1 MNVFGL
7 LSNARRRWSGKIAI
21 RHGDRKRTYA
31 ELAAEATAFGMA
43 LRRDGLS
50 EGDRVVIF
58 LRNGLE
64 FAAVLFG
71 LFGAGL
77 VAVPVNAKLHPRE
90 VAYIIENCGAKVAVA
105 DADMAVAIAE
115 VAGRAFRVIVVGDA
129 GAENSFEQVVGRGR
143 SHRITAS
150 AVTSDQPAWI
160 FYTSGTT
167 GRPKG
172 AVLSHRNI
180 VAAAVN
186 CLADIFLFQPE
197 DRALHVAPLSH
208 GSGLYLIPSLARG
221 TENIIFDGARFD
233 PDIVL
238 ATIARERITVL
249 PFVAPTMIVRL
260 LDGAR
265 GIDVSS
271 LRGIVYGGAP
281 IHLEHLRAAVRRFGP
296 IFVQLYGQGEA
307 PMTISY
313 LPAAAHLSDD
323 DDLLRSA
330 GFVRTGVEVSILDGT
345 GNSLPPSEAGEI
357 AVRGDVVMTGY
368 WQDEAANAKAFH
380 EGWLRTGDI
389 GRFGADGRLFL
400 LDRAHDTIISGG
412 SNIYPRE
419 VEDVLTQ
426 HPDVKEAIV
435 FGVADR
441 EWGESVAAAIVPREP
456 EAKLSERELIDFC
469 QEHLARFKRPKFVHI
484 IAELPKNAYG
494 KVLRRELRA
503 LFDKKNPPDA

>member
-7 LSNARRRWSGKIAI
+7 LSNASRRWSGKIAI
-21 RHGDRKRTYA
+21 RYGDRKRTYA
-31 ELAAEATAFGMA
+31 ELTAEATAFGVA
-43 LRRDGLS
+43 LRRDGLG

-71 LFGAGL
+71 LIGAGL
-77 VAVPVNAKLHPRE
+77 IAVPVNAKLHPRE
-90 VAYIIENCGAKVAVA
+90 VAYIIENCGAEVLVT
-105 DADMAVAIAE
+105 DADMAAAIGE
-115 VAGRAFRVIVVGDA
+115 VAGSALRLIVVGDA
-129 GAENSFEQVVGRGR
+129 GSEHSFERVVNNGRL
-143 SHRITAS
+143 HRNLAS
-150 AVTSDQPAWI
+150 EVSSEQPAWL

-180 VAAAVN
+180 IAMAVN
-186 CLADIFLFQPE
+186 CLADIFPFQPE

-208 GSGLYLIPSLARG
+208 GSGIYLLPSLARG

-233 PDIVL
+233 PDLVL
-238 ATIARERITVL
+238 AFIAREQITVL

-260 LDGAR
+260 LDGAQ
-265 GIDVSS
+265 GHDLSS
-271 LRGIVYGGAP
+271 LRCIVYGGAP
-281 IHLEHLRAAVRRFGP
+281 IHLEHLRAAVRHFGP
-296 IFVQLYGQGEA
+296 ILVQLYGQGEA

-313 LPAAAHLSDD
+313 LSAAAHLSDD

-330 GFVRTGVEVSILDGT
+330 GFVRTGVEVSILDAEGRA
-345 GNSLPPSEAGEI
+345 LPHGEAGEI

-368 WQDEAANAKAFH
+368 WHDEKANAEAFH

-400 LDRAHDTIISGG
+400 LERKHDTIISGG

-419 VEDVLTQ
+419 VEEVLTK
-426 HPDVKEAIV
+426 HPAVKEAIV
-435 FGVADR
+435 FGVPDT
-441 EWGESVAAAIVPREP
+441 EWGESVAAAIVPRP
-456 EAKLSERELIDFC
+456 EARLSERELVDFC
-469 QEHLARFKRPKFVHI
+469 NDYLARFKRPKVVHI
-484 IAELPKNAYG
+484 VAELPKNAYG

-503 LFDKKNPPDA
+503 AFARKDTPV

>member
-1 MNVFGL
+1 MGTRHQQRDALEIRRLHRTRLPLGNAPSGRVLCLRHGRQRLRSRADAISEVGRRGRTRGRADRDIAQSRYATLRSDRTGRTRGGSQNSLFHHCSLGQPGTHRGAARPTARNREAGPMNVFGL
-7 LSNARRRWSGKIAI
+7 LSNARRRWSVRIAI

-31 ELAAEATAFGMA
+31 ELAAEATAFGVA
-43 LRRDGLS
+43 SRRDGLG

-105 DADMAVAIAE
+105 NADMAVAIAE

-129 GAENSFEQVVGRGR
+129 GAENSFEKVVDRGR
-143 SHRITAS
+143 SHGITAS

-186 CLADIFLFQPE
+186 CLADIFSFQPE

-260 LDGAR
+260 L
-265 GIDVSS
+265 
-271 LRGIVYGGAP
+271 
-281 IHLEHLRAAVRRFGP
+281 
-296 IFVQLYGQGEA
+296 
-307 PMTISY
+307 
-313 LPAAAHLSDD
+313 
-323 DDLLRSA
+323 
-330 GFVRTGVEVSILDGT
+330 
-345 GNSLPPSEAGEI
+345 
-357 AVRGDVVMTGY
+357 
-368 WQDEAANAKAFH
+368 
-380 EGWLRTGDI
+380 
-389 GRFGADGRLFL
+389 
-400 LDRAHDTIISGG
+400 
-412 SNIYPRE
+412 
-419 VEDVLTQ
+419 
-426 HPDVKEAIV
+426 
-435 FGVADR
+435 
-441 EWGESVAAAIVPREP
+441 
-456 EAKLSERELIDFC
+456 
-469 QEHLARFKRPKFVHI
+469 
-484 IAELPKNAYG
+484 
-494 KVLRRELRA
+494 
-503 LFDKKNPPDA
+503 